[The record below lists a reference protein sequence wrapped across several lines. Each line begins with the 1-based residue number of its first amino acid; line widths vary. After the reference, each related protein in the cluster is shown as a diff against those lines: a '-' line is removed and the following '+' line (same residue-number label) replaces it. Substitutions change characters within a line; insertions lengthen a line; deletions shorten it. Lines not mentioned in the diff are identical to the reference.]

1 MKKMKTLKSIFASFM
16 LIVLVGLSAS
26 AQSNTKVIAVVN
38 EAEWCPACKS
48 NGERAMNA
56 FKENNK
62 DAVFQFVKNNLTNDE
77 TKLKSN
83 VELKNLGLLDAMAEF
98 KGTGV
103 VYFFNAE
110 TKALISKIGISKS
123 NEELATAMLSAQK
136 GNKSESSEEGGCN

>member
-1 MKKMKTLKSIFASFM
+1 MKTLKSILISFM
-16 LIVLVGLSAS
+16 LIVLVGLTAS
-26 AQSNTKVIAVVN
+26 AQSNTKIIAVVN
-38 EAEWCPACKS
+38 EAEWCPACKN

-62 DAVFQFVKNNLTNDE
+62 DAVFQFVQNNLTNDE

-83 VELKNLGLLDAMAEF
+83 AELKNLGLLDAMTEY

-110 TKALISKIGISKS
+110 TKSLISKIGISKT
-123 NEELATAMLSAQK
+123 NEELALAMLSAQN

>member
-1 MKKMKTLKSIFASFM
+1 MKTLKSILTSFM
-16 LIVLVGLSAS
+16 LIILVGLSAS

-83 VELKNLGLLDAMAEF
+83 NKLKELGLFDAMAEF

-123 NEELATAMLSAQK
+123 NEELATAMVSAKK